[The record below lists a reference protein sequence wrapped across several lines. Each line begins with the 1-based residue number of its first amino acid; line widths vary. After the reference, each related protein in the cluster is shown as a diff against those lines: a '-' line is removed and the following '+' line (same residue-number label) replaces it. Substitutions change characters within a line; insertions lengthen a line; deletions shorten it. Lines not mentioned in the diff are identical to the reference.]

1 MWNFAIARLIRPL
14 SLVLFGCALLV
25 AAGLAGATPALA
37 DPGSENAILLDPF
50 DPVPEIGFRHYGADC
65 FHECG
70 YGEGCYHDCGYRHG
84 CHRYCGGNRRCYHSC
99 GYRREGCG
107 DGCHNRCYHDCH
119 PRCYHDCH
127 RGCER
132 DCHPRCERNC
142 ETWRDERSDFQAW
155 RWNRLTHRY
164 ERQSRE
170 WDEKYGEGWYD
181 GDHRYHDGH
190 GRWRD
195 GDGGWHD
202 GDTAKRGD
210 GGPKDGHRDHDR
222 DNELPSP
229 MYNAAPGAGGVGG
242 HHQHDGDEG
251 RGHHDS
257 DEDEDGGDDGD
268 WNDRGPPPDDRG
280 PPPDDRGDDRR

>member
-14 SLVLFGCALLV
+14 ALALFGSALLM

-50 DPVPEIGFRHYGADC
+50 DPVPEIQFRHFGADC

-70 YGEGCYHDCGYRHG
+70 YRDGCYHDCGYRHG
-84 CHRYCGGNRRCYHSC
+84 CHRYCGHRCYRDC
-99 GYRREGCG
+99 GYRRSGCG
-107 DGCHNRCYHDCH
+107 DSCHNRCYRDCH

-170 WDEKYGEGWYD
+170 WDEKFGGGWYD

-210 GGPKDGHRDHDR
+210 GGPKDGHRDHDN
-222 DNELPSP
+222 DLPAP
-229 MYNAAPGAGGVGG
+229 VYNATPGADGGGG
-242 HHQHDGDEG
+242 SYGERHRHGDEG
-251 RGHHDS
+251 RRHQDS
-257 DEDEDGGDDGD
+257 DEDEDRGGDDDGD
-268 WNDRGPPPDDRG
+268 DRGPPPDDRG
-280 PPPDDRGDDRR
+280 PPPNDRGDGDRY